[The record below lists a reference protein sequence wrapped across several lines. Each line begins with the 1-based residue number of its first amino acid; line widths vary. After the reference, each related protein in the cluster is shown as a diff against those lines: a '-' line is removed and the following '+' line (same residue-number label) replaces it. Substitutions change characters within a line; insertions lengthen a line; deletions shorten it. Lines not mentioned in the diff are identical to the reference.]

1 MRPVLYPDKTIV
13 LPPRLC
19 ATVGYYACAWMY
31 GNYEQDWSSRF
42 DKREKDAHRF
52 TIADTH
58 GKLSLTV
65 PIAKPESSSCSWK
78 DICVSTHGAWWNV
91 HRVALESAYGRTPYF
106 EFYIDRFLPMLT
118 VGVEERYPSLA
129 SLALAWDAEIRKILT
144 LSPAPEQD
152 DTTAKVPGEA
162 SAYVELGDSE
172 KLATNSKITCEEPQI
187 LTMAC
192 EEPRIPSPEYYQ
204 VRAEKLGFIP
214 NLSILDLIFN
224 LGPESPLYLHSI
236 TTDR

>member
-31 GNYEQDWSSRF
+31 GNYEQDWSRRF

-78 DICVSTHGAWWNV
+78 DICVSTHGAWWDV

-144 LSPAPEQD
+144 LPRAPEQD

-162 SAYVELGDSE
+162 SAYVEPGDSE
-172 KLATNSKITCEEPQI
+172 PVSQITT
-187 LTMAC
+187 L
-192 EEPRIPSPEYYQ
+192 EYYQ

-214 NLSILDLIFN
+214 NLSILDLLFN
-224 LGPESPLYLHSI
+224 LGPESPLYLHYLTSG
-236 TTDR
+236 R